1 MPFIEHGRR
10 DIKTMKKTPLKRTK
24 GINPISKKRGAE
36 LLEEKKLTAL
46 LNLKQHGRCADCGA
60 KLGWRSAKHEL
71 KSRAQGGD
79 PTEEANCVLLCGRC
93 HSARH
98 HIKEV

>member
-1 MPFIEHGRR
+1 
-10 DIKTMKKTPLKRTK
+10 MKKTPIKKVSDKRK
-24 GINPISKKRGAE
+24 AE
-36 LLEEKKLTAL
+36 MQAEKELTAL
-46 LNLKQHGRCADCGA
+46 LYIKQRGKCADCSA

-98 HIKEV
+98 RIKEV